1 MSQPHSRFP
10 LLPFDPQGG
19 DLPLH
24 PLETDGE
31 FQLVSAESCLQRGN
45 RHYIAYLSR
54 HCRKEL
60 RQAVEQYKKALELN
74 PTLAE
79 AYVKLGVALWEQGGL
94 SVDVALD
101 YCEIALRLDPDYGEA
116 YLRKGVLLRQ
126 AGRLDEA
133 LTSLRLA
140 GSKPQDHPA
149 QVRLALGGLLWRQA
163 FDADSPLPLLERLQ
177 AVAGGLLECLRG
189 CCLLPGDRTACRVLW
204 TTLGSDISILGL
216 SLTGRILKSVGL
228 RALAV
233 SLYEWSSRWM
243 PHEAVFYHRLGDLRR
258 EQGDLDGAIRYYH
271 QAHEQDPGNA
281 LLHKKLGVAYHHRNE
296 PVNAIQNLEKAVE
309 NDAADFE
316 THYSL
321 AQLYAQQGDYM
332 RALYHY
338 KDLLRETPSNPYLY
352 SNMGYVLFRLEDYDG
367 AIRAYQTAV
376 EAGEDPLWTSTVA
389 QTLGALYY
397 QVRHDVDSAE
407 RMLQMAHRLDS
418 GNLECLTLLG
428 DIYTEQGRYEEATS
442 LYRHLLDA
450 EPDNADCH
458 NYMGYLLWQLDR
470 NEEAIGFYRR
480 AIELD
485 AENPIA
491 YNNLGVIFLDEKC
504 APDTALSLFE
514 RAVTLKADYTLARF
528 NVARSLEALGKTA
541 KAAKS
546 YADTLEWN
554 RRNPELN
561 EAEIQERLARL
572 FDV

>member
-10 LLPFDPQGG
+10 LVPFDPYGEG
-19 DLPLH
+19 SPLH
-24 PLETDGE
+24 PLETGE
-31 FQLVSAESCLQRGN
+31 ALQLASAESCLQRGN
-45 RHYIAYLSR
+45 RHYLAYLSR
-54 HCRKEL
+54 HCRKAL
-60 RQAVEQYKKALELN
+60 TQAVEQYRQALELN
-74 PTLAE
+74 PALAE
-79 AYVKLGVALWEQGGL
+79 AYLKLGVALWEQGGL
-94 SVDVALD
+94 SVDAALD
-101 YCEIALRLDPDYGEA
+101 YCDMALRLEPDYGEA
-116 YLRKGVLLRQ
+116 YLRKGMLLRQ
-126 AGRLDEA
+126 AGRLEEA
-133 LTSLRLA
+133 VTSLRLA
-140 GSKPQDHPA
+140 GGKPQEHPA

-163 FDADSPLPLLERLQ
+163 LGIDSTLSPGGRIQ
-177 AVAGGLLECLRG
+177 AALGGLLEWVSG

-204 TTLGSDISILGL
+204 TTLGSDASVLGL
-216 SLTGRILKSVGL
+216 TLLGRLLKSLGL
-228 RALAV
+228 RAPVV
-233 SLYEWSSRWM
+233 SLYEWASQWM
-243 PHEAVFYHRLGDLRR
+243 PHEAIFSHRLGDLRR
-258 EQGDLDGAIRYYH
+258 EQGDLDGAIRCYQ
-271 QAHEQDPGNA
+271 QAHEQEPGNA

-296 PVNAIQNLEKAVE
+296 PTSAIQNLEKAVE
-309 NDAADFE
+309 SDDADFE
-316 THYSL
+316 TRYSL

-338 KDLLRETPSNPYLY
+338 KDLLREAPQNPYLH
-352 SNMGYVLFRLEDYDG
+352 SNMAYVLFRLEDYEG
-367 AIRAYQTAV
+367 AIRAYRAAV

-389 QTLGALYY
+389 QTLGTLYY
-397 QVRHDVDSAE
+397 QVRHDAESAE
-407 RMLQMAHRLDS
+407 RMLQMAYRLDS

-428 DIYTEQGRYEEATS
+428 DIYTEQGRYEDATH

-485 AENPIA
+485 ADNPIA

-514 RAVTLKADYTLARF
+514 QAVTLKSDYTLARF

-541 KAAKS
+541 RAAKS

-561 EAEIQERLARL
+561 ETEIQERLARL
-572 FDV
+572 FEV